1 MNFTL
6 ASSSDCHY
14 HPIIPPSL
22 GNATER
28 ELSAY
33 RIPVIVPDNT
43 HKKKLSK
50 KCHYPIN
57 ERQRLLSDAVS
68 SQASDTQLSRI
79 HCDKG
84 RKAPEKERKG
94 QTTSAFSFH
103 AKSSLDVKPAVA
115 RQGLF
120 DRLPSSPSYSRSC
133 LSFSSHF

>member
-14 HPIIPPSL
+14 RPIIPPSL
-22 GNATER
+22 ANATER

-43 HKKKLSK
+43 KKKLSK

-103 AKSSLDVKPAVA
+103 SKSSLDVKLAVA
-115 RQGLF
+115 
-120 DRLPSSPSYSRSC
+120 
-133 LSFSSHF
+133 